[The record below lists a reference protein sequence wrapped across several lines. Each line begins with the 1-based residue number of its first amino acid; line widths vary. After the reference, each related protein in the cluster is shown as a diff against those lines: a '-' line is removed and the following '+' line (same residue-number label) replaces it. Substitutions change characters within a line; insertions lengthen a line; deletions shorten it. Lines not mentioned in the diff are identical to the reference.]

1 MAESAEGNLKASL
14 EWLDKGEEWAREL
27 GWSRAL
33 AWYLFRRGANLTD
46 AGRYAE
52 VEPYLLQALE
62 TLAWDEPRFS
72 AYAKYRLARVYQK
85 TGRLDLARRTAEEAR
100 DLVERIG
107 LGALRED
114 VEALLREPQE

>member
-1 MAESAEGNLKASL
+1 MEGNLDASL
-14 EWLDKGEEWAREL
+14 EWLDKGEVWAREL

-33 AWYLFRRGANLTD
+33 VWYLYRRGANLVI
-46 AGRYAE
+46 AGHYAE
-52 VEPYLLQALE
+52 AEHYLLEAMK
-62 TLAWDEPRFS
+62 TITWDEPRFF
-72 AYAKYRLARVYQK
+72 AYLKRYLAWVYQK

-114 VEALLREPQE
+114 VEALLREL